1 MTALAREHGIT
12 LCFVRVQRR
21 PSGTA
26 PPPQSANLQRYV
38 ADLRTW
44 VEANGALFHDDWGDP
59 ELPESIYADGDHV
72 RDRRH
77 YTAVFRR
84 RLDPLFR

>member
-1 MTALAREHGIT
+1 MPATPPRQSTT
-12 LCFVRVQRR
+12 LR
-21 PSGTA
+21 
-26 PPPQSANLQRYV
+26 RYV
-38 ADLRTW
+38 QDLQAW
-44 VEANGALFHDDWGDP
+44 LEANGALFHDDWGDP

-77 YTAVFRR
+77 YTANFRT

>member
-1 MTALAREHGIT
+1 VQ

-21 PSGTA
+21 PRGTT
-26 PPPQSANLQRYV
+26 PPPLSPNLRRYLS
-38 ADLRTW
+38 DL
-44 VEANGALFHDDWGDP
+44 EGYLAANGALYHDDWGDP